1 MKITDLLKKDTI
13 ILDLQADAKE
23 AVLSEIIEQL
33 DRAGRLNDKEAFKQ
47 DILAREAQSTTG
59 VGEAIAIPQ
68 DRKSTRLNSSHVA
81 ISYAVFCL
89 KKKKCRDEEN
99 CGWQ

>member
-33 DRAGRLNDKEAFKQ
+33 DRAGRLNDKEVFKQ

-59 VGEAIAIPQ
+59 VGEAIAIPHA
-68 DRKSTRLNSSHVA
+68 KSAAVA
-81 ISYAVFCL
+81 QPAIAFGRTAVRIDISVLVGYTVS
-89 KKKKCRDEEN
+89 
-99 CGWQ
+99 

>member
-59 VGEAIAIPQ
+59 VGEAIAIPHAKAAGGGQ
-68 DRKSTRLNSSHVA
+68 PA
-81 ISYAVFCL
+81 ISIGRSAGG
-89 KKKKCRDEEN
+89 RDFDKRA
-99 CGWQ
+99 GKPAH